1 MSMWSRLFR
10 AEARAMVPS
19 GDSPRWGIGPQWL
32 QWRVPSDLYMSP
44 EDQLSV
50 SVAWGC
56 VRAIVDPIA
65 ASEIK
70 VYEDRD
76 GQRTEEE
83 EWLYHLLNVAPHPD
97 YTSQGW
103 SEAVITGAVA
113 TPIGGFAYINRDGLG
128 RASSLQ
134 PLDPLRMSADEVG
147 GRVLYVYA
155 DPVNGRVEIPPSEMI
170 HVRGPRRMAGF
181 YPDSPLARAS
191 AALALARAQEQYATS
206 YYANGAYPGLLLKP
220 PAEMRGAPT
229 KEQKQG
235 IRDVFKAL
243 FGGPRKAGGIA
254 SLDPGWD
261 LKVVETDAEKAQMVE
276 ARKAQVAEIARYFGV
291 PGHLIGIPE
300 ASQGYGKNLAELG
313 RGFVQQTLEPWSN
326 RVTEELRRK
335 LMPARRGRRWFLEYD
350 LSRFKK
356 GDEES
361 IARADEIDLRT
372 GARTINQVKKGR
384 GLPTVEGGDVTLVN
398 GKPLDQVLNPAPPA
412 PPAAEGAG
420 GRGDDE
426 DMMDGEEEDAGPA
439 IEALS
444 RHARRV
450 KARTADLTAKKV
462 ATAAIS
468 RNIATLRAEAAR
480 RIRETVKADPRAIT
494 AALESVEHGVDP
506 AKAAATL
513 AA

>member
-1 MSMWSRLFR
+1 MSIWSSLFR
-10 AEARAMVPS
+10 AEARAVVPAAE
-19 GDSPRWGIGPQWL
+19 SPRYGLGPQWL

-50 SVAWGC
+50 SVAWAC

-65 ASEIK
+65 ASEIR
-70 VYEDRD
+70 VYEDKD

-83 EWLYHLLNVAPHPD
+83 AWLYHLLNVNPHPD

-103 SEAVITGAVA
+103 TEAVLTGAIA

-147 GRVLYVYA
+147 GRVVYVYA
-155 DPVNGRVEIPPSEMI
+155 DPVNGRVEIPQSEMI

-191 AALALARAQEQYATS
+191 AALALSRAQEQYATS

-220 PAEMRGAPT
+220 PPEMRGAPT

-243 FGGPRKAGGIA
+243 FGGPRKAGGVA

-326 RVTEELRRK
+326 RVTEELRSK
-335 LMPARRGRRWFLEYD
+335 LMPSRRGKRWFLEYD

-372 GARTINQVKKGR
+372 GARTINQVKKAR

-398 GKPLDQVLNPAPPA
+398 GKPLDQVLDPPAPPA
-412 PPAAEGAG
+412 PAPPPGGAEEP
-420 GRGDDE
+420 E
-426 DMMDGEEEDAGPA
+426 DPEDMDGEESAA
-439 IEALS
+439 MLA
-444 RHARRV
+444 RHAKRAQ
-450 KARTADLTAKKV
+450 ARAADLAGKGVSAGKTKD
-462 ATAAIS
+462 
-468 RNIATLRAEAAR
+468 NIARLRAQAAR
-480 RIRETVKADPRAIT
+480 QMRAALKADPKAIT

-513 AA
+513 AV